1 MSGHHH
7 SADVSKGSQKKIVL
21 AIWLNV
27 LITLTQVVGGFWTGS
42 LSILSDSLHNFSDVL
57 ALLICLLALWL
68 AAKPYSLE
76 RTFGY
81 KRAEIVAALL
91 NILVLVIIGVLLI
104 VEAFDRLGESHEIQS
119 EAVITLA
126 LFSFVINA
134 YCGYILHAGKDHSL
148 NMKAA
153 YLHLVSDALTSLA
166 VAGGAF
172 IMFYTKAY
180 WIDSALTLLISFYLL
195 FVAYMA
201 LKDILRI
208 IMHFV
213 PAGLDLKEIEQA
225 ILENKAIKNVHH
237 VHLWQIND
245 TQIHFEAHLAFRE
258 NLNLTDLQNC
268 LEEVR
273 VLLNEKFKIN
283 HTVLQPET
291 ANLHEPILVPE
302 D

>member
-1 MSGHHH
+1 MTGHHH
-7 SADVSKGSQKKIVL
+7 GSHLSTGSQKKIIL

-27 LITLTQVVGGFWTGS
+27 LITVSQLFGGFLTGS
-42 LSILSDSLHNFSDVL
+42 LSILSDSLHNFSDVV
-57 ALLICLLALWL
+57 ALVISLLAIWL

-81 KRAEIVAALL
+81 KRAEIVAALI
-91 NILVLVIIGVLLI
+91 NIITLVIIGVLLI
-104 VEAFDRLGESHEIQS
+104 VEAFDRLGESHQIDS
-119 EAVITLA
+119 TWVIILA
-126 LFSFVINA
+126 LFSFFINA
-134 YCGYILHAGKDHSL
+134 YCGFILHDSKDHNL
-148 NMKAA
+148 NVKAA

-166 VAGGAF
+166 VAGGAVV
-172 IMFYTKAY
+172 MLYTEAY
-180 WIDSALTLLISFYLL
+180 WIDSAMTLLISFYLL

-213 PAGLDLKEIEQA
+213 PAGLDLKNIEQA
-225 ILENKAIKNVHH
+225 ILENPKIKNVHH

-245 TQIHFEAHLAFRE
+245 IQIHFEAHLAFKE
-258 NLNLTDLQNC
+258 DLKLNQVQTC
-268 LEEVR
+268 LDEVKAM
-273 VLLNEKFKIN
+273 LNQKFKIN

-291 ANLHEPILVPE
+291 DSCDDPNLVPE